1 MYNTYQEVLDDI
13 RLCFSNAITFWSRK
27 GTENPEVVANAK
39 KSSEYFENLWA
50 QASLTIYEY
59 IKRERILHKVLN
71 QQKTTARAAEKRKER
86 LEQAK
91 EEVKKQR
98 ALFRAAKKERKQK
111 KLERRK
117 AVKKDKFH
125 NINEEWESIQKKYR
139 DDLDED
145 DDSSSD
151 SDDDEA

>member
-1 MYNTYQEVLDDI
+1 MKKMKTQGMKITFQHWNSPKEELMKYPGYTDVIKKAMDLSSVYDMINKRMYNTYQEVLDDI

-71 QQKTTARAAEKRKER
+71 QQKTTP
-86 LEQAK
+86 
-91 EEVKKQR
+91 
-98 ALFRAAKKERKQK
+98 
-111 KLERRK
+111 
-117 AVKKDKFH
+117 
-125 NINEEWESIQKKYR
+125 
-139 DDLDED
+139 
-145 DDSSSD
+145 
-151 SDDDEA
+151 

>member
-1 MYNTYQEVLDDI
+1 MINKRMYNTYQEVLDDI

-111 KLERRK
+111 ASGFLLPPSLLSVPSKERKER
-117 AVKKDKFH
+117 
-125 NINEEWESIQKKYR
+125 
-139 DDLDED
+139 
-145 DDSSSD
+145 
-151 SDDDEA
+151 